1 MDRALKTPAGR
12 PQTDDEL
19 HAWVLAHLGINLPRL
34 AVCEDHC
41 APFDAFA
48 DAYFAR
54 VPMSVWL
61 ASRGF
66 GGKSFMLAALA
77 LTQAATLGVENIV
90 LGGSAEQSENVVKYT
105 DAMVGGEGFPAGLFA
120 NPTTGPRRSR
130 AHSEA
135 GLTKARIRLSNGGSV
150 LALAASTKA
159 TRGPHPVRLLCDEVD
174 EMPLRILDAAMGQPM
189 DKNGIESHT
198 VLSSTHHYPDAT
210 FTEVLKRAEAQG
222 WSVRRW
228 CYRESLQPHGWLSPS
243 MVAKKRAVVTSAM
256 WDAEYD
262 LQEPSVEGRAIDTDA
277 VEAAFDPALGTYAGD
292 NGELIVLEDP
302 DPAADYVTGTDWGRK
317 RDWTIIGTYRVLS
330 RDPIRL
336 RLVAWQRMGRGPW
349 PWMIGQHNA
358 RVATYGGIALHDR
371 TGLGD
376 VVEGY
381 METEAADLA
390 GGVILAGQIRHSIFS
405 SYVVAIEAGRI
416 EAPRIEFAYKEHR
429 YATVDD
435 LYRAGEKFHPPDS
448 FVSGALAHYAARIGS
463 GEKWEVYD

>member
-1 MDRALKTPAGR
+1 
-12 PQTDDEL
+12 
-19 HAWVLAHLGINLPRL
+19 
-34 AVCEDHC
+34 
-41 APFDAFA
+41 
-48 DAYFAR
+48 
-54 VPMSVWL
+54 
-61 ASRGF
+61 
-66 GGKSFMLAALA
+66 
-77 LTQAATLGVENIV
+77 
-90 LGGSAEQSENVVKYT
+90 
-105 DAMVGGEGFPAGLFA
+105 
-120 NPTTGPRRSR
+120 
-130 AHSEA
+130 
-135 GLTKARIRLSNGGSV
+135 
-150 LALAASTKA
+150 
-159 TRGPHPVRLLCDEVD
+159 
-174 EMPLRILDAAMGQPM
+174 
-189 DKNGIESHT
+189 
-198 VLSSTHHYPDAT
+198 
-210 FTEVLKRAEAQG
+210 
-222 WSVRRW
+222 
-228 CYRESLQPHGWLSPS
+228 
-243 MVAKKRAVVTSAM
+243 M
-256 WDAEYD
+256 WAAEYD